1 MRRWTLLATMPPAFL
16 ARVQCIVIDGADARR
31 FAQAQFS
38 GDVHALKSGH
48 WRWNAWLDA
57 QGRVQALM
65 HLADVGDG
73 RLLAVLRGGDAEEVR
88 SRLVRYVLRMQ
99 AALTTCTF
107 GGYIDGGLPMGLARR
122 DRQDIVLGY
131 GERSL
136 RLRRESADSSPEP
149 TVADSWRLADI
160 RAGWPT
166 VHQGNRRFLPPAL
179 GLERLGAVSFE
190 KGCYP
195 GQEIAARLHFRG
207 GHKLRLLHI
216 RGSAP
221 LQIGTHQGSKDTGV
235 VDVLESAFSTSEVEA
250 LIVAERDLSCE
261 IKLLENK
268 YRVVSTFDS

>member
-1 MRRWTLLATMPPAFL
+1 MPRWTLLATMPPAFL

-38 GDVHALKSGH
+38 GDVHALQSGH
-48 WRWNAWLDA
+48 WQWNAWLDA
-57 QGRVQALM
+57 RGRVQALM

-88 SRLVRYVLRMQ
+88 SGLARYVLRMQ

-107 GGYIDGGLPMGLARR
+107 GGYIDGGLPMGLARTE
-122 DRQDIVLGY
+122 RQDIVLGY

-136 RLRRESADSSPEP
+136 RLRHESADPSPEP

-166 VHQGNRRFLPPAL
+166 LHQGDRRFLPPAL
-179 GLERLGAVSFE
+179 GLERLGAVSFD

-195 GQEIAARLHFRG
+195 GQEIVARLHFRG
-207 GHKLRLLHI
+207 GHKLRLHHI
-216 RGSAP
+216 RGSVP
-221 LQIGTHQGSKDTGV
+221 LQIGTDQGSKDAGV
-235 VDVLESAFSTSEVEA
+235 IDVLESAFSTSEVEA
-250 LIVAERDLSCE
+250 LIVAEQDLPCE
-261 IKLLENK
+261 INMLGNK